1 MPLRMKLSAIT
12 LDCAD
17 PQALAEFYRQA
28 TGLRPHPA
36 SNGDF
41 AGLVSEDGLFLG
53 FQRIDGHQPPTW
65 PGRTVPQQIHLDFEV
80 DDLDEAE
87 ARLVDLGASKPGHQP
102 DEDRWRVLIDPAGHP
117 FCLARG

>member
-41 AGLVSEDGLFLG
+41 AGLTSEEGLFLG
-53 FQRIDGHQPPTW
+53 FQRADGHRPPTW
-65 PGRTVPQQIHLDFEV
+65 PDRTVPQQIHLDFQV

-87 ARLVDLGASKPGHQP
+87 ARLVELGATKPGHQP
-102 DEDRWRVLIDPAGHP
+102 DADRWRVLIDPAGHP
-117 FCLARG
+117 FCLTRG